1 MHKKKKEYFKQVLK
15 DNHNRGIT
23 LIALVI
29 TVIVLL
35 ILAAVTIATLT
46 GENGILTNAERA
58 RDETKY
64 ARVKEAKDLWQ
75 TEKEIS
81 NQTEAEERE
90 SREDVINQL
99 YQEGTI
105 TEEERDALLA
115 GEAITIANKTISFE
129 NTLVEMFEAAQT
141 AIADGSCPGGENCT
155 NPTGH
160 LHIGDYI
167 NYTPADS
174 SAKTGALG
182 QEETG
187 YADATQSYTVNSE
200 TKWRVLGLNATG
212 NQILLISEYPIQK
225 DGEDPYLI
233 LAGPESYINCKST
246 LDKICGIYAN
256 TSVAT
261 EARSIT
267 IEDINNALGVEIDEK
282 NNTMHKIGETTSLS
296 GFYGY
301 FGKFDEVNRY
311 RYKTGDYS
319 PEKYMYDKYGEKYK
333 LTTPIT
339 SETTVEGNYY
349 YYPYNIAGTSSENPT
364 LYNLLFEGTE
374 ENSNWARSYWLA
386 SPGVNAHS
394 SYAYFGPGDVG
405 GGYVFSYDSLFYS
418 YGNWGAVRYA
428 VRPVVSLRSD
438 VSLSEVGGKGTA
450 GTDIWQGK
458 ENTSPNIDSGNF
470 NSENDTAGKIQ

>member
-1 MHKKKKEYFKQVLK
+1 MKKCTKRKKDILEHVLK

-129 NTLVEMFEAAQT
+129 STLVEMFKLAQET
-141 AIADGSCPGGENCT
+141 ACSGGDSCTDPT
-155 NPTGH
+155 NH

-256 TSVAT
+256 TNVAT
-261 EARSIT
+261 KARSIT
-267 IEDINNALGVEIDEK
+267 IEDINNALGVEVDEE
-282 NNTMHKIGETTSLS
+282 NGTMHKVGNTTALP

-311 RYKTGDYS
+311 TYKTGNYS
-319 PEKYMYDKYGEKYK
+319 PEKYMNDKYVTNYTVK
-333 LTTPIT
+333 
-339 SETTVEGNYY
+339 TTVEGNYY

-386 SPGVNAHS
+386 SPGVYANSSNAT
-394 SYAYFGPGDVG
+394 FGPGNVDG
-405 GGYVFSYDSLFYS
+405 GNVNSYNDLFYS
-418 YGNWGAVRYA
+418 HGNWYAYGYA

-458 ENTSPNIDSGNF
+458 ENTSPDIDSGNF
-470 NSENDTAGKIQ
+470 NSENETAGKIQ